1 MNNGTQCLLVI
12 VFAFIAMFLMMFLV
26 YLSYLIKKEILKRN
40 TYRIGNL
47 VGLYFEEVIK
57 TKHFIKTPIFS
68 FKKVHNCHNNCN
80 EECVLFDKTS
90 GKKNTLFMLRFPE
103 LDKYLLT
110 IKPFKLGF
118 LNEKLR
124 SELRI
129 KLLKHLHIEEYYC
142 EYSSID

>member
-1 MNNGTQCLLVI
+1 MNNSVKCLLVI
-12 VFAFIAMFLMMFLV
+12 VFMAMFIMMFLV
-26 YLSYLIKKEILKRN
+26 YLSYHIKKEILKRN
-40 TYRIGNL
+40 TYRISNL
-47 VGLYFEEVIK
+47 VSLHFEEVIK

-68 FKKVHNCHNNCN
+68 FKKVHNCHDNCN
-80 EECVLFDKTS
+80 EECVLFEESS

-129 KLLKHLHIEEYYC
+129 KLLNYLKIEEYYC